1 MKKLFFYLLKRYSKS
16 EEQRLKIH
24 DILNKQVRETYTE
37 QTSFGNVYNSN
48 VEFILGNTLIRQL
61 IEEKRLDELEMIEK
75 GLVNSTKDAIKF
87 IKNEPRRKK
96 LQRLTEIVR
105 NNKQS

>member
-1 MKKLFFYLLKRYSKS
+1 MKRLFYFLLKKYSKS

-24 DILNKQVRETYTE
+24 DILNKQVREEYYE

-48 VEFILGNTLIRQL
+48 IEFILGNTLIRQL
-61 IEEKRLDELEMIEK
+61 IEENRLEELEMIER
-75 GLVNSTKDAIKF
+75 GLGNSTKEAFKF

-96 LQRLTEIVR
+96 LKRLNFLSSFGI
-105 NNKQS
+105 